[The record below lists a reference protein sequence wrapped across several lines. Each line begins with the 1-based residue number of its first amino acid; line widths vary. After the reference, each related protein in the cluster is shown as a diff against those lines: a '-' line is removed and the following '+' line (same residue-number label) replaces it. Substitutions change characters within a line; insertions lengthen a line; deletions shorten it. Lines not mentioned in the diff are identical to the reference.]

1 MYDVPTVHLVVEK
14 PLVTG
19 SAVRRADACEAAPSA
34 LEFREQLGRR
44 VEKGTLFRILFFGW
58 LAPLLVILFLGW
70 LAPLL
75 VPLSP
80 SLCRQEADENPDDQT
95 GDQADDP
102 DDLRARSHLIPL
114 GGTAIDLSA
123 A

>member
-1 MYDVPTVHLVVEK
+1 M
-14 PLVTG
+14 TG
-19 SAVRRADACEAAPSA
+19 TLLPWADACEAAPSA

-44 VEKGTLFRILFFGW
+44 VEKGTLLRM
-58 LAPLLVILFLGW
+58 LFLGW

-102 DDLRARSHLIPL
+102 DDLRARSHLTPL
-114 GGTAIDLSA
+114 GGAAIDLSA